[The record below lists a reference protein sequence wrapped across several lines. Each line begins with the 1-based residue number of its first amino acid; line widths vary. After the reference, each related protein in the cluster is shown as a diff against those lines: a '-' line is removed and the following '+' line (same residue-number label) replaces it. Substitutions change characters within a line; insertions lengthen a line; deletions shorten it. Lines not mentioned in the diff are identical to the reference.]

1 MDSMVLNGADLM
13 AEEVEGVVQY
23 LAKNFGPESA
33 QARLDEALRQESS
46 GPAAAQQPPFIP
58 VAGVYQLM
66 KAIIIPNA
74 EVVWN
79 VAMEAPQDDPEWTA
93 VQNSALTLAESGNLL
108 MIGSRAKDQGDWVK
122 AAQALVD
129 EATVALR
136 AAEAKNE
143 DALLEAGDRLLRT
156 CSGCH
161 RQYKKSPPR

>member
-1 MDSMVLNGADLM
+1 MDSMVLNGADLR

-66 KAIIIPNA
+66 KGIIIPNA
-74 EVVWN
+74 NVLWN

-93 VQNSALTLAESGNLL
+93 IQNSALTLAESGNLL

>member
-1 MDSMVLNGADLM
+1 MRTVLLLF
-13 AEEVEGVVQY
+13 
-23 LAKNFGPESA
+23 LAALLLSLASA
-33 QARLDEALRQESS
+33 AT
-46 GPAAAQQPPFIP
+46 AQQPTFKP
-58 VAGVYQLM
+58 VASVDQLM
-66 KAIIIPNA
+66 KAIIIPSSDA
-74 EVVWN
+74 AFQ
-79 VAMEAPQDDPEWTA
+79 VAMETPEDDEAWTA

-108 MIGSRAKDQGDWVK
+108 MIGNRAKDQGDWVK